1 MESQV
6 IIGIVIAIIAVVAV
20 LYGVGFFMR
29 RKNQEKLNDLEKRK
43 EELFDLPVIEEVDEV
58 KRMHLVGQSQNTF
71 REWSQKWT
79 DLSTASFAELES
91 Q

>member
-6 IIGIVIAIIAVVAV
+6 IIGIVIALIAVVAV

-43 EELFDLPVIEEVDEV
+43 E
-58 KRMHLVGQSQNTF
+58 
-71 REWSQKWT
+71 
-79 DLSTASFAELES
+79 
-91 Q
+91 